1 MKKQCGYGSLA
12 HYYDRLA
19 ADIDYAGI
27 AGYLLDTCVR
37 YTGRRPGLML
47 DLACGT
53 GSLAIAAAKAGI
65 QVIGA
70 DGSAQMLCE
79 AYAKSK
85 KAKTDIL
92 FLQQDICHFELYGTV
107 DLITCCLDSVNH
119 ILDPLEL
126 KNMFSL
132 AGNYL
137 DPGGLLIFDVNSKY
151 KFEQIYADNVFYEDY
166 DDLIYIWQNKYNKN
180 NRTAVFDLTF
190 FSREKDGRYRREEDR
205 ILERYY
211 SDDELRDM
219 FEGSSL
225 DLVASH
231 DGFSVNNVKID
242 SQRILYILKSRKTFS
257 NNK

>member
-1 MKKQCGYGSLA
+1 VKKQYGYGSLA
-12 HYYDRLA
+12 QYYDRLS
-19 ADIDYAGI
+19 ADIDYAGM
-27 AGYLLDTCVR
+27 AGYLLDAFVK
-37 YTGRRPGLML
+37 YTGRRPVLMF

-53 GSLAIAAAKAGI
+53 GSLAIAAAKTGI

-70 DGSAQMLCE
+70 DGSAEMLCA

-126 KNMFSL
+126 KNMFGLVS
-132 AGNYL
+132 NYL
-137 DPGGLLIFDVNSKY
+137 DPGGLFIFDVNSKY
-151 KFEQIYADNVFYEDY
+151 KYEKIYADNVFYESY
-166 DDLIYIWQNKYNKN
+166 DDLTYIWQNKYSKKSGM
-180 NRTAVFDLTF
+180 AVFDMTF
-190 FSREKDGRYRREEDR
+190 FARENDGRYRKEEDR

-211 SDDELRDM
+211 SDEELRDIC
-219 FEGSSL
+219 EGSSL
-225 DLVASH
+225 DLIACH
-231 DGFSVNNVKID
+231 DGYSADNVKKE